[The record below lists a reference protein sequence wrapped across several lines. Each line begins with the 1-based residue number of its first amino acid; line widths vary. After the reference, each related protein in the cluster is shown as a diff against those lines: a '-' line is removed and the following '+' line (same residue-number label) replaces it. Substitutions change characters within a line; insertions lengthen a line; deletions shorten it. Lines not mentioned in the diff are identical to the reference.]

1 MMTDAILLHDC
12 RLAKALG
19 SVKFDM
25 KEYERNMTGQFELN

>member
-1 MMTDAILLHDC
+1 MSEIKNMKSAD
-12 RLAKALG
+12 KGQG